1 LLTAMIALASLKDSP
16 LFIDLSDA
24 DIEILGGFFNVKE
37 LAEGMTI
44 FVENMPGESL
54 YLIQQGVVKISKMLA
69 EGEEKILVVLGAE
82 DIFGELAILD
92 GAPRLATARVAEKAR
107 LLSIRKT
114 DYESLCE
121 QHPRLALK
129 VTRNIVRVLSR
140 RIREKDD
147 DYMDMLSLAS
157 GKQA

>member
-1 LLTAMIALASLKDSP
+1 MTTLASLKDSP
-16 LFIDLSDA
+16 LFTDLSDA
-24 DIEILGGFFNVKE
+24 DIEILGGFFNVKD

-44 FVENMPGESL
+44 FIENMPGESL

-69 EGEEKILVVLGAE
+69 EGEESILVVLGAE

-92 GAPRLATARVAEKAR
+92 GAPRLATARVAENAR
-107 LLSIRKT
+107 LLSFRKT

-147 DYMDMLSLAS
+147 DYMDMLSLAL
-157 GKQA
+157 GKQD

>member
-1 LLTAMIALASLKDSP
+1 MITLASLKDSP
-16 LFIDLSDA
+16 LFADLSDA
-24 DIEILGGFFNVKE
+24 DIEILGGFFNVKD

-82 DIFGELAILD
+82 DVFGELAIFND
-92 GAPRLATARVAEKAR
+92 APRLATARVAEKAR
-107 LLSIRKT
+107 LLSIRKA

-129 VTRNIVRVLSR
+129 VTRNIVRVVSQ

-157 GKQA
+157 GMQA